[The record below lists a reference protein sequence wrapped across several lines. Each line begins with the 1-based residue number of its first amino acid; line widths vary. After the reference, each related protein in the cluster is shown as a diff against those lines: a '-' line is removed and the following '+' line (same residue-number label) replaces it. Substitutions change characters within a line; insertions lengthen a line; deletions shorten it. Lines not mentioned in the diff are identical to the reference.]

1 VNDAFSQFDRRRES
15 KRHLSTE
22 TETSSMPVHASTHPA
37 LRRGGLYAVTDG
49 PRDDLIETCE
59 HVLRGGATLLQY
71 RDDTD
76 DARRRLSE
84 AQALAALC
92 VRYDVPLLVEN
103 DVALAAAVDAGV
115 HISTPDGDIP
125 DARDILG
132 PDALIGVSCHNS
144 LERARDMARAGASYL
159 SFGAF
164 YPSSTKPGAGVAQL
178 DTLRQA
184 AAWGL
189 PLVAIGGITTD
200 NGRPLLEAGA
210 DYLAVVA
217 ALFGAP
223 NPELAAQRFTALFA
237 MPVTETR

>member
-1 VNDAFSQFDRRRES
+1 MS
-15 KRHLSTE
+15 
-22 TETSSMPVHASTHPA
+22 VHASTPPA
-37 LRRGGLYAVTDG
+37 LRRGGLYAVTNG
-49 PRDDLIETCE
+49 PRTDLIDTCE

-71 RDDTD
+71 RDDTT
-76 DARRRLSE
+76 DAARRLSE
-84 AQALAALC
+84 AQALSALC
-92 VRYDVPLLVEN
+92 TRYGVPMLVEN
-103 DVALAAAVDAGV
+103 DVALAAAVNAGV

-132 PDALIGVSCHNS
+132 PDALVGVSCHDS
-144 LERARDMARAGASYL
+144 VDRARQMAQAGASYL

-164 YPSSTKPGAGVAQL
+164 YPSSTKPGAGTAHL

-184 AAWGL
+184 AAFGL

-200 NGRPLLEAGA
+200 NAKSLIEAGA

-223 NPELAAQRFTALFA
+223 DPEIAAQRFAALFA
-237 MPVTETR
+237 LSATETP